1 MMAAQATTNL
11 TGIWQGLYTY
21 PRLLQRVLFGAT
33 LIESGSW
40 VTGSTQE
47 IASVGPHKGETVTAL
62 LDGQRNESSIT
73 FTKKYDE
80 RLKNYRHA
88 VIYEGAVSSDATEIE
103 GRWSIA
109 GSWSGKFLMIR
120 SAGKEQAVDR
130 KVFEHI

>member
-1 MMAAQATTNL
+1 MTAKSSTNP

-62 LDGQRNESSIT
+62 LEGQCNGSAIT

-80 RLKNYRHA
+80 HLKNYKHE
-88 VIYEGAVSSDATEIE
+88 VIYEGTVSSDATEIE

-130 KVFEHI
+130 KVFERI